1 MYLWKCEKIFLI
13 ILLRTL
19 SYLGIYCSDP
29 KYWGWNKGQKWKSNQ
44 GLSHLP
50 ASLQLFDTLLGCQIT
65 CFNFM
70 TNAVIAKDALIFRI
84 FAVPFGMSLKCL
96 VALQYKQLDHFHLLP
111 PFSMKARVKGK
122 SFRIQK
128 NFFSLCNAPGMLLFK
143 KNSQV
148 CKREVTKLLG
158 KNCYVPNL
166 LKSTSVLKKRKKK
179 EKFGHS
185 LAL

>member
-1 MYLWKCEKIFLI
+1 
-13 ILLRTL
+13 
-19 SYLGIYCSDP
+19 
-29 KYWGWNKGQKWKSNQ
+29 
-44 GLSHLP
+44 
-50 ASLQLFDTLLGCQIT
+50 
-65 CFNFM
+65 M

-111 PFSMKARVKGK
+111 PFSMKTRVKGK

-148 CKREVTKLLG
+148 CKREVAKLLG
-158 KNCYVPNL
+158 KIDVHPVCLKVPL
-166 LKSTSVLKKRKKK
+166 S
-179 EKFGHS
+179 
-185 LAL
+185 